1 MTIFEMRI
9 VSVLGL
15 LAIGVVAILASLAMM
30 HLRGLAQ
37 RLNTEVART
46 RVLPSLRGDAR
57 EAARAIDHR
66 QAAWR
71 LRC

>member
-9 VSVLGL
+9 VFVLGL
-15 LAIGVVAILASLAMM
+15 IALGVVAILASLAVV
-30 HLRGLAQ
+30 HLRELAQ
-37 RLNTEVART
+37 RLNAGVART
-46 RVLPSLRGDAR
+46 RALPSLRGDAR